1 MLLGPP
7 RVEREG
13 RPVRFDTR
21 KALALLAYL
30 AVTGR
35 PHAREHLAELFW
47 PDADEERARGALRR
61 TLSALRTGLDGPW
74 LAADGISVALATSGL
89 RSDVAD
95 FRALLA
101 AGRLDDAVALYRGDL
116 LAGFSVRD
124 SGPFEEWHAQQA
136 DELRRGLADALAR
149 LTTSKA
155 AAGDN
160 TAALGY
166 ARRWIALDTYD
177 ETAHRELM
185 RLLAE
190 TGDRT
195 AALRQFAELAR
206 VLDRDLGV
214 APLPETRALRD
225 AIRDG
230 AELTPRSAAP
240 AMGIDEA
247 IGDLHT
253 LHGQYAKAIAS
264 YESAAAT
271 ATGPARAAIQHK
283 LAAVHHRRG
292 NWDDAERHYRAALAD
307 RDPGHQAR
315 VQADWSL
322 AAHRRGDA
330 MRARRL
336 AEQALVLARRA
347 RDDRAL
353 AQVHNILGIL
363 TADAS
368 HLERSLE
375 IAERLGDTGARIAA
389 LNNLALARSR
399 SGDAIRA
406 IELTGM
412 ALEASAELGDR
423 HREAALHNNMADLLR
438 AAGRREDAMRHL
450 KRAVA
455 IFSEIGDPGGMEPE
469 VWKLIQW

>member
-1 MLLGPP
+1 
-7 RVEREG
+7 
-13 RPVRFDTR
+13 
-21 KALALLAYL
+21 
-30 AVTGR
+30 
-35 PHAREHLAELFW
+35 
-47 PDADEERARGALRR
+47 
-61 TLSALRTGLDGPW
+61 
-74 LAADGISVALATSGL
+74 
-89 RSDVAD
+89 
-95 FRALLA
+95 
-101 AGRLDDAVALYRGDL
+101 
-116 LAGFSVRD
+116 
-124 SGPFEEWHAQQA
+124 GPFEEWQAQQA
-136 DELRRGLADALAR
+136 DELRRALADALAR
-149 LTTSKA
+149 LSTKKA
-155 AAGDN
+155 AAGD
-160 TAALGY
+160 TAAALAH
-166 ARRWIALDTYD
+166 ARRWVTLDPYA
-177 ETAHRELM
+177 ENAHRELM
-185 RLLAE
+185 RLLAQ

-230 AELTPRSAAP
+230 AELTPPSAARVV
-240 AMGIDEA
+240 GIDEA

-264 YESAAAT
+264 YESAAA
-271 ATGPARAAIQHK
+271 AAAGPARAAIEHK
-283 LAAVHHRRG
+283 LASVHHRRG

-307 RDPGHQAR
+307 PDPGHQAR
-315 VQADWSL
+315 VHADWTL

-330 MRARRL
+330 IRARTL

-368 HLERSLE
+368 HLERSLD
-375 IAERLGDTGARIAA
+375 IAERLGDVSARIAA

-399 SGDAIRA
+399 SGDVPRA

-469 VWKLIQW
+469 VWKLVQW